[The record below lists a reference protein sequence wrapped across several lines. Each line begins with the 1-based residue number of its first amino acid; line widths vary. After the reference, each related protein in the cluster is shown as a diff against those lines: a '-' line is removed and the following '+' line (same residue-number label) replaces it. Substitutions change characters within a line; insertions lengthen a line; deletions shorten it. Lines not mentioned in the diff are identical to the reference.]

1 METGMKKFLLAG
13 VASIALSAGAPA
25 NAADLAPRP
34 AYKAPPVVAPVPL
47 FSWTGCYIGAHIGG
61 GWGRK
66 EFSDTAL
73 ESSFVFVGDGNGPH
87 SIRTD
92 TSGFLG
98 GGQVGCDYQFA
109 PNWVVGIQGDFSGAD
124 IKGDVVDPFFKL
136 AKTFHARTDWLASVT
151 GRIGWAWDRWLIYA
165 KGGVAWVGDKYH
177 VV

>member
-1 METGMKKFLLAG
+1 MLTASGVRAPGAPREPVAFGQRGPEISGGPAWIDCPPDPPGAKLCQIDRFMETGMKKFLLAG

-98 GGQVGCDYQFA
+98 GGQVGCD
-109 PNWVVGIQGDFSGAD
+109 
-124 IKGDVVDPFFKL
+124 
-136 AKTFHARTDWLASVT
+136 
-151 GRIGWAWDRWLIYA
+151 
-165 KGGVAWVGDKYH
+165 
-177 VV
+177 